1 MDILAKCGQF
11 GVIVASRDFIKKG
24 VIQYR
29 LVMLSLKMIENPVKS
44 CKIYG
49 MTAIIGDFKISSLVC
64 FCLNAVKSYTIYFKI
79 METGSYQKVIK
90 GLSKSYQKVIG
101 ENINPGLE

>member
-1 MDILAKCGQF
+1 
-11 GVIVASRDFIKKG
+11 
-24 VIQYR
+24 
-29 LVMLSLKMIENPVKS
+29 
-44 CKIYG
+44 

-101 ENINPGLE
+101 ENINPGRPAELDKEVSTSQCHKNRY